1 MSKNIL
7 LFIGAFFVGALITL
21 AIRTAK
27 HDPYISPL
35 TAPERIESVID
46 TNSHQH
52 AEASPAAGEIPVN
65 TVCPICGMD
74 VDPNVATAMYEG
86 KIVGFG
92 CKNCPPKFA
101 AEPEAFGP
109 SALENKVA
117 E

>member
-7 LFIGAFFVGALITL
+7 IFIGAFFIGALVTL

-27 HDPYISPL
+27 HDPYTPAETVPIMIKPADAME
-35 TAPERIESVID
+35 THE
-46 TNSHQH
+46 H
-52 AEASPAAGEIPVN
+52 AEAAPATDAKPVN
-65 TVCPICGMD
+65 TVCPICGME
-74 VDPNVATAMYEG
+74 VDPDVATAMYEG
-86 KIVGFG
+86 IIIGFG